1 MRTIMSNPLISL
13 RSTLLLL
20 LFVACSSEESI
31 LFSQQALS
39 LEDAVT
45 HSLQNNLGI
54 RLARQQV
61 EISAVEN
68 AWGAAGALPQIGL
81 SASGSNAVSDQSR
94 NPTSFIQEKLESE
107 SINVGGQLNW
117 VLFDGFGMFANKRS
131 LERLEEQAK
140 GQAAL
145 VIEQTASATMQA
157 YNNVLVQLALSEVLT
172 AAMEVSRARL
182 DWMEARQAT
191 GAASAFDRLQFENAL
206 LTDSLAWLQQNSNIE
221 QATIALNRLMGE
233 TAESQWQ
240 FTTILNVP
248 ESRNDFGQLRSQ
260 IFSNATVIQNALI
273 AKELAQVGVQQARAR
288 LSPNVSLNA
297 NQNEQSSR
305 FEAGDL
311 SGDGVTKNWSA
322 NLAVNFNL
330 FNGGATG
337 RAIEQAKIQVA
348 MAEMQAEDQRREVDR
363 LLQDAWSRWSSAEQT
378 HLILIQLTENSR
390 KSLQIAQDRL
400 TSGAINSLDFREIQ
414 MQVINLQHQQFQA
427 LNAWQAADIELQR
440 LGGDWSIETQVP

>member
-1 MRTIMSNPLISL
+1 MSNPLISL

-131 LERLEEQAK
+131 LERLEEQSK

-260 IFSNATVIQNALI
+260 IFPT
-273 AKELAQVGVQQARAR
+273 
-288 LSPNVSLNA
+288 
-297 NQNEQSSR
+297 
-305 FEAGDL
+305 
-311 SGDGVTKNWSA
+311 
-322 NLAVNFNL
+322 
-330 FNGGATG
+330 
-337 RAIEQAKIQVA
+337 
-348 MAEMQAEDQRREVDR
+348 QR
-363 LLQDAWSRWSSAEQT
+363 SF
-378 HLILIQLTENSR
+378 
-390 KSLQIAQDRL
+390 K
-400 TSGAINSLDFREIQ
+400 
-414 MQVINLQHQQFQA
+414 M
-427 LNAWQAADIELQR
+427 
-440 LGGDWSIETQVP
+440 P